1 MRLVNRVFW
10 VSFMYLLLRM
20 TFSICKS
27 QIPHKADYVFSP
39 LFVPRASPEPVN
51 GSSLSSLLKPE
62 PRGKYPLEVWEAEVL
77 DLVDARV
84 SVYKGESPNSDR
96 HLWAWC
102 GHQSLLLVISWNV

>member
-1 MRLVNRVFW
+1 
-10 VSFMYLLLRM
+10 MYLLLRM

-96 HLWAWC
+96 SSNLTSQVSVSTLFTFKWW
-102 GHQSLLLVISWNV
+102 SLLHLKRHV